1 MSAVLHEID
10 AGVGVPF
17 TGRKLRLDPGYDPVC
32 LARIASSEDVAF

>member
-17 TGRKLRLDPGYDPVC
+17 TGRILRPDPGYDAVC
-32 LARIASSEDVAF
+32 LGRYCLI